1 MDTIVQRLQ
10 KRVHAQASSDA
21 GIATANSKQSST
33 HAMHGNLSPVQ
44 LWIGASP
51 NTRTGL
57 LVQQRACAAKGMSYN
72 PGCTA
77 LAIQACCSSAHQSSV
92 QLLRGRQGRSK

>member
-57 LVQQRACAAKGMSYN
+57 LVQQRACAAKGLCSKGDVIQSRVYSLGN
-72 PGCTA
+72 PSM
-77 LAIQACCSSAHQSSV
+77 L
-92 QLLRGRQGRSK
+92 